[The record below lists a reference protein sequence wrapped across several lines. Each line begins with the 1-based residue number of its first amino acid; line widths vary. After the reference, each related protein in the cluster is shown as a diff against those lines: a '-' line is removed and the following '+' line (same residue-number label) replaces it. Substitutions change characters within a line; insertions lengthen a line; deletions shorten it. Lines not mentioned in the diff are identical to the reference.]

1 MKIFKS
7 ILFLLLSITLI
18 YSCSES
24 YDILPSE
31 QPILITANNTT
42 SLIDNTVILK
52 ATQQGEDVT
61 AQTSF
66 YINDELIEGNA
77 YTSSIPGE
85 YVAKAEYDN
94 FFSEALI
101 ITYHDGSE
109 INFKKRVLIEDY
121 TGTWCGYCTR
131 VAHAIEEVFSNTD
144 NAVAVA
150 IHRDSSNPNSGTYDP
165 FNYDASELESTL
177 DAAGYPKGFLN
188 RKTLWTSPEPENVD
202 QVLNLSQGENPK
214 LGLAIDNEIS
224 GGNITIDVSVKK
236 AKNFNQ
242 LKLVVYVLENGLIY
256 PQQNYTN
263 YYDAVNP
270 VPDFEH
276 NHVLRETL
284 TSLMGDLIP
293 EAEFENDVY
302 TKSYSISVPANVE
315 NAEELEFVAFVIDE
329 DGNAINVRKA
339 DKNTTQDFEQI

>member
-1 MKIFKS
+1 M
-7 ILFLLLSITLI
+7 
-18 YSCSES
+18 
-24 YDILPSE
+24 
-31 QPILITANNTT
+31 
-42 SLIDNTVILK
+42 
-52 ATQQGEDVT
+52 
-61 AQTSF
+61 
-66 YINDELIEGNA
+66 
-77 YTSSIPGE
+77 
-85 YVAKAEYDN
+85 
-94 FFSEALI
+94 
-101 ITYHDGSE
+101 
-109 INFKKRVLIEDY
+109 R
-121 TGTWCGYCTR
+121 
-131 VAHAIEEVFSNTD
+131 
-144 NAVAVA
+144 
-150 IHRDSSNPNSGTYDP
+150 
-165 FNYDASELESTL
+165 
-177 DAAGYPKGFLN
+177 
-188 RKTLWTSPEPENVD
+188 
-202 QVLNLSQGENPK
+202 
-214 LGLAIDNEIS
+214 IS

-270 VPDFEH
+270 VPNFEH

-302 TKSYSISVPANVE
+302 TKSYSLSVPANVE